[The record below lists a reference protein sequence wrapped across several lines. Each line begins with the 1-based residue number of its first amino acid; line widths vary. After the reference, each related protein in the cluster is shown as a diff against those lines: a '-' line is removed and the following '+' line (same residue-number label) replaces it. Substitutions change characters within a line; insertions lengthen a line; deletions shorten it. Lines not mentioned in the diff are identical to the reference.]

1 MQMKTLIAMGLA
13 GLMTT
18 TMLGSALAQPI
29 NDNQLSDPR
38 VRQAIAYAIDMDTI
52 IDTIFEGRAVRA
64 VGLLPNGPNKPDD
77 LNTYAYDPDKARA
90 LLAEAGWD
98 ANRELDVVYYYG
110 DQSTADLM
118 AAMQAYLAD
127 VGIKMNYRKLEGD
140 IGAQIGVLPED
151 PVNGPSGFTW
161 DILYGARA
169 ALALQEYFNRFGY
182 GLMPMIPNIPEMND
196 LVKKVNGTTDPEVQ
210 REGYFA
216 MERIINDN
224 AYIIP
229 LYYQQLYTYESDRLD
244 RHGAPYGNEQYN
256 YNWGVE
262 NWTVTPDADGKT
274 VLYTNAG
281 PAQFFEVPW
290 QNLGIWVSNKFAFD
304 TIIEADGTLTPVG
317 GEMADTYSVSEDGL
331 TFSFTLKD
339 GLTWHD
345 GEAITAGDV
354 VWSIGAALKFP
365 LTHPVLKS
373 TLNKIEGAEAFV
385 NGEAD
390 SVAGITT
397 EGNTVT
403 LTFSALDPNVLLSFS
418 QFAPLPA
425 KYFADVDPVNLQQA
439 PFWQKPIGSGPFK
452 IDDVVMNDYTTLVPF
467 EGYHKGTPKIEQII
481 ARPSGD
487 NDGNLL
493 VNATAHKA
501 DFGYTKVAGD
511 VPGLE
516 GLDFMKVYPI
526 DIPYTRML
534 WINQFN
540 KPTN

>member
-1 MQMKTLIAMGLA
+1 MHFKKLIAA
-13 GLMTT
+13 GLVGLMSTT
-18 TMLGSALAQPI
+18 AISAALAQPI

-38 VRQAIAYAIDMDTI
+38 VRQAIAYAIDMSTI
-52 IDTIFEGRAVRA
+52 VDTIFEGQAIRA

-77 LNTYAYDPDKARA
+77 LNHYDYDPDKARA

-98 ANRELDVVYYYG
+98 SSRELDVVYYYG
-110 DQSTADLM
+110 DQATADLM

-127 VGIKMNYRKLEGD
+127 VGIQMNYRMLEGD
-140 IGAQIGVLPED
+140 IGAQIAIPPED
-151 PVNGPSGFTW
+151 PVNGPSTFSW
-161 DILYGARA
+161 DVLYGARA
-169 ALALQEYFNRFGY
+169 ALGLQEYFNRFGY
-182 GLMPMIPNIPEMND
+182 GLMPTIPNIPEMNE
-196 LVKKVNGTTDPEVQ
+196 LVTKVNGSTDPEVQ

-216 MERIINDN
+216 MERIINEN

-244 RHGAPYGNEQYN
+244 RNGAPYGNEQFN

-262 NWTVTPDADGKT
+262 NWTVTPDDAGKS

-304 TIIEADGTLTPVG
+304 TILEADGSLTPIG
-317 GEMADTYSVSEDGL
+317 GEMAESYSVSEDGL
-331 TFSFTLKD
+331 TFTFTLKD

-345 GEAITAGDV
+345 GSPITTEDV
-354 VWSIGAALKFP
+354 IWSIGAAGKFP
-365 LTHPVLKS
+365 VTHPVVKS
-373 TLNKIEGAEAFV
+373 TITKIEGAEAFMA
-385 NGEAD
+385 GEAD
-390 SVAGITT
+390 SISGISAD
-397 EGNTVT
+397 GNTIT
-403 LTFSALDPNVLLSFS
+403 ITFASLDPNVLLTFS

-425 KYFADVDPVNLQQA
+425 AQFDGVDPLNLQQS
-439 PFWQKPIGSGPFK
+439 PFWQKPVGSGPFM

-467 EGYHKGTPKIEQII
+467 EDYHKGTPKIEQII
-481 ARPSGD
+481 ARPSAD

-493 VNATAHKA
+493 VNATAGKA
-501 DFGYTKVAGD
+501 DFGYTKVASD

-516 GLDFMKVYPI
+516 ELDFMTVHPI

-534 WINQFN
+534 WINQFP
-540 KPTN
+540 KPAN